1 MIKKIIPFALLVLLS
16 GLSSCSMKQD
26 VQLESSGEGRMS
38 FRIDLEPY
46 LGEVIEQVQLLMDS
60 EEEIPATDESF
71 FDIPAIR
78 EDFKKNKH
86 AELLSIESPS
96 RLSLKGEISFDS
108 VENMLQEV
116 EQFNPDH
123 RMITF
128 TTAPGRSDLTVT
140 INRATVDSLLKANP
154 SMNNP
159 LVQNFGPTATE
170 GMSRSDY
177 LDMMEFALGEESR
190 MGITNSKLILNVSVN
205 GAVLDQKGGRKLN
218 ARTVVYEI
226 PLLDVLILDRT
237 LVYSLSYR

>member
-1 MIKKIIPFALLVLLS
+1 
-16 GLSSCSMKQD
+16 
-26 VQLESSGEGRMS
+26 MS